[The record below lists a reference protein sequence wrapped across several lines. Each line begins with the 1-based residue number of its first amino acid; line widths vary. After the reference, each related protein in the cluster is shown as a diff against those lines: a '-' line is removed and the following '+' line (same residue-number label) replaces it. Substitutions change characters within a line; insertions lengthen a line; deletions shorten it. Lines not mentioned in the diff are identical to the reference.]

1 MIMLPFARRCV
12 IAAALLSMAPAAW
25 AQEAP
30 APAAPAAESQ
40 GQAAPPPAAAPAP
53 GAPAQPAAPP
63 AQPAAPAP
71 APAAPAA
78 AKPEQPKAP
87 PSPAARAECAWAG
100 ERIIG
105 LLWRDDIRTA
115 NDFLSLYDRFECPGE
130 HVPVAFACLIRVG
143 VSSEQGDPGLPLR
156 SRACWA
162 DPALDPAT
170 LKVPAAP
177 AEGQKAEE
185 QKPAEPGASAPK
197 AEQPAEQKAQ

>member
-40 GQAAPPPAAAPAP
+40 GQAAPPPAAAPAQP
-53 GAPAQPAAPP
+53 APAEPAPAQ
-63 AQPAAPAP
+63 PAP
-71 APAAPAA
+71 APAAAAPA
-78 AKPEQPKAP
+78 PEKPKAP

-115 NDFLSLYDRFECPGE
+115 NDFLSLYDRFECPSE

-197 AEQPAEQKAQ
+197 PEQPAEQKAQ